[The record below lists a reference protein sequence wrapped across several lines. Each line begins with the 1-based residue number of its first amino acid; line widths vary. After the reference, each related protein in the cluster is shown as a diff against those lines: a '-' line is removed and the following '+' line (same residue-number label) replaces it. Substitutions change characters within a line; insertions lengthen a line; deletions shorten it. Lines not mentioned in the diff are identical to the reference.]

1 MFTEK
6 GYRRA
11 LMTDVGGR
19 LELSHALL
27 YRYVESKEAL
37 FELALRY
44 AMDPDAV
51 STLETPLPTPPRGRT
66 FALVKGWAK
75 QRASFPVLG
84 AARAARVPRD
94 VADELGAIIDEL
106 YLFFEDNRQVLA
118 LIERSA
124 PDIPEL
130 YRFYFLQRR
139 RALLAQLAGYLECR
153 MASGDLRPV
162 SDVGVAARF
171 LVESIVW
178 FAWHRKD
185 DPDSAMIGDEPARQV
200 VRELLMSAFVPPP
213 RRGRR
218 P

>member
-11 LMTDVGGR
+11 LMTDVGAR

-51 STLETPLPTPPRGRT
+51 STLETPLPTPPPRRT
-66 FALVKGWAK
+66 LAVVKGWAK
-75 QRASFPVLG
+75 ERASFPVLG
-84 AARAARVPRD
+84 AALRASVPGD
-94 VADELGAIIDEL
+94 VAHELGAIIDEL
-106 YLFFEDNRQVLA
+106 YVFFEQNRRLLA

-139 RALLAQLAGYLECR
+139 RALLAQLADYLERR
-153 MASGDLRPV
+153 MASGDLRSV
-162 SDVGVAARF
+162 SDIGVAARF
-171 LVESIVW
+171 LVESVVW

-200 VRELLMSAFVPPP
+200 VRELLIAAYVPPP
-213 RRGRR
+213 TRRRR

>member
-1 MFTEK
+1 
-6 GYRRA
+6 
-11 LMTDVGGR
+11 MTDVGVR

-37 FELALRY
+37 FELAVRY

-51 STLETPLPTPPRGRT
+51 STLATPLPTPPPGRT
-66 FALVKGWAK
+66 LALVKRWAK
-75 QRASFPVLG
+75 ERASFPVLG
-84 AARAARVPRD
+84 AARAARGPD
-94 VADELGAIIDEL
+94 GVADELGAIIDEL
-106 YLFFEDNRQVLA
+106 YLFFEHNRQVLA

-130 YRFYFLQRR
+130 YTFYFLQRR
-139 RALLAQLAGYLECR
+139 RALLAQLADYLQRR
-153 MASGDLRPV
+153 MASGNLQPASDLQ
-162 SDVGVAARF
+162 VAARF
-171 LVESIVW
+171 LLESVVW

-200 VRELLMSAFVPPP
+200 VKELLVAAFVPPP
-213 RRGRR
+213 TRRRR

>member
-1 MFTEK
+1 
-6 GYRRA
+6 
-11 LMTDVGGR
+11 MTDVGAR

-27 YRYVESKEAL
+27 YRSVESKEAL

-44 AMDPDAV
+44 AMDADAV
-51 STLETPLPTPPRGRT
+51 TTLETPLPTPPAGRT
-66 FALVKGWAK
+66 LGLVKRWAK
-75 QRASFPVLG
+75 ARASFPVLG
-84 AARAARVPRD
+84 AALAVRVPGD

-106 YLFFEDNRQVLA
+106 YVFFEDNRRLLA

-139 RALLAQLAGYLECR
+139 RALLAQLAAYLDGR

-162 SDVGVAARF
+162 SDVEVAARF
-171 LVESIVW
+171 VVESIVW

-185 DPDSAMIGDEPARQV
+185 DPDSAMIGDEQARQV
-200 VRELLMSAFVPPP
+200 VRELLLSAFVPPS

-218 P
+218 S

>member
-11 LMTDVGGR
+11 LMTDVGAR

-27 YRYVESKEAL
+27 YRSVESKEAL
-37 FELALRY
+37 FELAVRY

-51 STLETPLPTPPRGRT
+51 STLETPLPTPPPGRT
-66 FALVKGWAK
+66 LALVKRWAK
-75 QRASFPVLG
+75 ERASFPVLG
-84 AARAARVPRD
+84 AALALGVPGD
-94 VADELGAIIDEL
+94 AADELGAIIDEL
-106 YLFFEDNRQVLA
+106 YLFFERNRRLLA

-130 YRFYFLQRR
+130 YTFYFIQRR
-139 RALLAQLAGYLECR
+139 RALLAQLADYLERR
-153 MASGDLRPV
+153 MASGDLRPA

-185 DPDSAMIGDEPARQV
+185 DPDSAMIGDEQARHT
-200 VRELLMSAFVPPP
+200 VRELLLSTFVPPP
-213 RRGRR
+213 TRR
-218 P
+218 PRS

>member
-11 LMTDVGGR
+11 LMTDVGAR

-51 STLETPLPTPPRGRT
+51 STLETPLPTPPPGRT
-66 FALVKGWAK
+66 LAVVKGWAK
-75 QRASFPVLG
+75 KRASFPVLG
-84 AARAARVPRD
+84 AALGASVPGD

-106 YLFFEDNRQVLA
+106 YLFFEHNRRVLA

-139 RALLAQLAGYLECR
+139 RALLAQLAEYLARR
-153 MASGDLRPV
+153 MASGDLRSV

-171 LVESIVW
+171 LVESVVW

-200 VRELLMSAFVPPP
+200 VKVLLLAAFVPPP
-213 RRGRR
+213 TRRRR

>member
-1 MFTEK
+1 
-6 GYRRA
+6 
-11 LMTDVGGR
+11 MTDVGAR

-37 FELALRY
+37 FELAVRY

-51 STLETPLPTPPRGRT
+51 STLATPLPTPPPGRT
-66 FALVKGWAK
+66 LAVVKGWAK
-75 QRASFPVLG
+75 KRASFPVLG
-84 AARAARVPRD
+84 AALGAGVPGD

-106 YLFFEDNRQVLA
+106 YLFFEHNRRVLA

-139 RALLAQLAGYLECR
+139 RALLAQLAEYLARR
-153 MASGDLRPV
+153 MASGDLRSV

-185 DPDSAMIGDEPARQV
+185 DPDSAMIGDEQAHQV
-200 VRELLMSAFVPPP
+200 VKELLLSALVLLP
-213 RRGRR
+213 RRRR
-218 P
+218 RS

>member
-11 LMTDVGGR
+11 LMTDVAAR

-51 STLETPLPTPPRGRT
+51 STLNTPLATPPRRRT
-66 FALVKGWAK
+66 LALVKGWANK
-75 QRASFPVLG
+75 RASFPVLG
-84 AARAARVPRD
+84 GALRARVTAD
-94 VADELGAIIDEL
+94 VADELGAVIDEL
-106 YLFFEDNRQVLA
+106 YRFFEDNRRVLG
-118 LIERSA
+118 LVERSA

-139 RALLAQLAGYLECR
+139 RALLAQLADYLGRR
-153 MASGDLRPV
+153 MASGNLQPASDLQ
-162 SDVGVAARF
+162 VAARF
-171 LVESIVW
+171 LLESVVW

-185 DPDSAMIGDEPARQV
+185 DPDSAMIGDEQARRV
-200 VRELLMSAFVPPP
+200 VRELLLSAFVPPP
-213 RRGRR
+213 SRRRR

>member
-1 MFTEK
+1 
-6 GYRRA
+6 
-11 LMTDVGGR
+11 MTDVGAR

-44 AMDPDAV
+44 AMDPDAT
-51 STLETPLPTPPRGRT
+51 STLETPLPTPPPGRT
-66 FALVKGWAK
+66 LAIVKGWAK
-75 QRASFPVLG
+75 KWASFPVLAAALG
-84 AARAARVPRD
+84 ASVPGD

-106 YLFFEDNRQVLA
+106 YLFFEHNRRVLA

-139 RALLAQLAGYLECR
+139 RALLTQLADYLERR
-153 MASGDLRPV
+153 MASGDLRSV

-200 VRELLMSAFVPPP
+200 VKELLMAAFVLPPT
-213 RRGRR
+213 RRRR

>member
-11 LMTDVGGR
+11 LMTDVGAR

-51 STLETPLPTPPRGRT
+51 STLKTPLPTPPPGRT
-66 FALVKGWAK
+66 LAVVKGWAK
-75 QRASFPVLG
+75 ERASFPVLG
-84 AARAARVPRD
+84 AALGARVPGD

-106 YLFFEDNRQVLA
+106 YLFFAHNRRVLA

-139 RALLAQLAGYLECR
+139 RALLAQLAEYLERR
-153 MASGDLRPV
+153 MASGDLRSV
-162 SDVGVAARF
+162 SDIGVAARF
-171 LVESIVW
+171 LVESVVW

-200 VRELLMSAFVPPP
+200 VKELLMAAFVPPP
-213 RRGRR
+213 TRRRR